1 MKGIRLPILFW
12 VIIIL
17 MMCVSSGCNRENPLK
32 KLAGHYLGTYSG
44 DYSGTWTA
52 EISENGSI
60 WVTVMEPNAGELVGQ
75 GTINRQ
81 GEFKLTTK
89 GAGMDTDFANKMF
102 FTWTG
107 KFKISATDCIGKGTW
122 STLSNDSGTWEG
134 KRSRQKYTM

>member
-1 MKGIRLPILFW
+1 MNDLKLPVLSG
-12 VIIIL
+12 IIIIIML
-17 MMCVSSGCNRENPLK
+17 SMISGCNRENPLK
-32 KLAGHYLGTYSG
+32 KLAGHYAGTYSG
-44 DYSGTWTA
+44 SYQGAWTA

-60 WVTVMEPNAGELVGQ
+60 DVTVNEPNVGELVGK
-75 GTINRQ
+75 GVINKQ

-107 KFKISATDCIGKGTW
+107 KFEISGTDCIGRGTW

-134 KRSRQKYTM
+134 KKV